1 LEGAATGRGFMGIT
15 SDVERMPMNAP
26 RPRYKWE
33 LLALF
38 WLAYFFNQGDRQIF
52 SAVLPLVKTDLGLDD
67 VQLGMVATAFT
78 FVFGML
84 VPVAGFLG
92 DLVSRK
98 WMVCLSLLV
107 FSGGTLLTGFAN
119 GVLGLMFFRS
129 IATGAGEACYYPA
142 ANSLI
147 GEHHRQTRAQAMA
160 IHLTALY
167 VGIVVSS
174 WLAGWIGELHGWR
187 ASFYTFGFLGL
198 LLTVVV
204 AWRIRDDRPNVDDG
218 CEVEQLRGPGLG
230 EMFRVVLGKPTL
242 YFLSLAYAGMVFVN
256 VGYMTW
262 MPTFL
267 YEKFGLSLGP
277 AALHAVLWHYVFAF
291 VGVLIG
297 GRWGD
302 RLAARRRTIRM
313 EIEGLALLLGAPFI
327 YLLGACSELSIVYV
341 GLAGF
346 GFFRGL
352 YDSNIFAA
360 MFDVIPPRCRS
371 SATGLMLF
379 CSFSMGA
386 TSPVLLGVVKQRVGL
401 SVGLSSMSVAYLCSS
416 ALIFVALWLFFAR
429 DYYGEAEAP
438 SGGQTPQP

>member
-1 LEGAATGRGFMGIT
+1 
-15 SDVERMPMNAP
+15 MNAS
-26 RPRYKWE
+26 RRWYKWE
-33 LLALF
+33 LLTLF

-67 VQLGMVATAFT
+67 VQLGMVATTFT
-78 FVFGML
+78 LVFGML

-92 DLVSRK
+92 DVVSRK
-98 WMVCLSLLV
+98 WMVSLSLLV
-107 FSGGTLLTGFAN
+107 FSGGTLLTGLAD
-119 GVLGLMFFRS
+119 GVMGLMLFRS

-187 ASFYTFGFLGL
+187 ASFYTFGLLGL
-198 LLTVVV
+198 VLTMVV
-204 AWRIRDDRPNVDDG
+204 AWRIRDDRPNVG
-218 CEVEQLRGPGLG
+218 AAVEQPRGPGLG
-230 EMFRVVLGKPTL
+230 EMLRVVLGKPTL

-267 YEKFGLSLGP
+267 YEKFGLSLGQ
-277 AALHAVLWHYVFAF
+277 AAFHAVVWHYVFAF
-291 VGVLIG
+291 VGVLVG
-297 GRWGD
+297 GRWAD
-302 RLAARRRTIRM
+302 RLAVRRRTIRM
-313 EIEGLALLLGAPFI
+313 EIEGLALLLGSPFI
-327 YLLGACSELSIVYV
+327 YLLGASSQLTVVYV

-360 MFDVIPPRCRS
+360 MFDVISPRYRS

-401 SVGLSSMSVAYLCSS
+401 GVGLSSMAAAYLLSS
-416 ALIFVALWLFFAR
+416 ALVFAALWLFFVR
-429 DYYGEAEAP
+429 DYHAELEAP
-438 SGGQTPQP
+438 PSGETPEP